1 MDSTIFIRSR
11 RVLAIW
17 LAVPVLVV
25 TAVDLGVRT
34 FYNTQQVSY
43 LRKQALDKYIPE
55 MLAGEGD
62 FNRFIK
68 GCVINTTGSKS
79 IEDTSIELMNT
90 AANLAKFKITSIDVV
105 QTRGAKPDTTKVAVN
120 VNGIGSCRSIA
131 AFLQNIKKQD
141 PLIYEEQIDLSNAV
155 EGPGF
160 LQMEAQLGKVYIA
173 NEGGR
178 P

>member
-25 TAVDLGVRT
+25 TTVDFGVRT
-34 FYNTQQVSY
+34 FYNNQQVSY

-55 MLAGEGD
+55 MLVGEGD

-68 GCVINTTGSKS
+68 GCVINTASSSS
-79 IEDTSIELMNT
+79 IEDKSIELMNT
-90 AANLAKFKITSIDVV
+90 AANLAKFNITSIDVV
-105 QTRGAKPDTTKVAVN
+105 QTRDKKNNTIKVAVN
-120 VNGIGSCRSIA
+120 VSGIGSCRSIA
-131 AFLQNIKKQD
+131 AFLANIKKQD

-155 EGPGF
+155 EGPGV
-160 LQMEAQLGKVYIA
+160 LQMEAQLGKIYIE